1 MECLTYCISERIT
14 LTKLEHALRQQAH
27 LHVTKHWRA
36 LEISSTAHTQ
46 RGYIFSNGTFVTWG
60 VKRHQIS
67 PYLEWITPFCEGY
80 LAQPLFDDF
89 SYTLAEHTT
98 IAPHPYFSVD
108 CLTLESDD
116 SDLKLSLSYGFSQS
130 IKLKY
135 YEDKIEVLIN
145 QQNPFIK
152 RLTQYGPLACPRR
165 GLRKVI
171 GDILTA
177 KSEINLT
184 MDFLYRPKFFWS
196 HPNLETYF
204 RMAER
209 YLDIP
214 ERTETLNQKLNTLNE
229 VFLMYN
235 SHLDNQ
241 YAHGLEII
249 IIVLIVVEIC
259 LTLIGV
265 H

>member
-1 MECLTYCISERIT
+1 MECLTYCVSERII
-14 LTKLEHALRQQAH
+14 LAKVEQALRQDSH
-27 LHVTKHWRA
+27 INLIKHWRA
-36 LEISSTAHTQ
+36 LEISSPMSEE
-46 RGYIFSNGTFVTWG
+46 RRYIFANGTIVTWG
-60 VKRHQIS
+60 VKRHKIQN
-67 PYLEWITPFCEGY
+67 YLDWLVPFCEG
-80 LAQPLFDDF
+80 LLPQPIFDDF
-89 SYTLAEHTT
+89 SYSIDEKTS

-108 CLTLESDD
+108 CLTLENHD

-135 YEDKIEVLIN
+135 YEDKVEALIN

-165 GLRKVI
+165 TLRQVI
-171 GDILTA
+171 GHILTA

-184 MDFLYRPKFFWS
+184 MDFLYQPKFFWS
-196 HPNLETYF
+196 HPNLEVYF
-204 RMAER
+204 SMVER

-214 ERTETLNQKLNTLNE
+214 QRTETLNQKLNTLNE

-241 YAHGLEII
+241 YAHVLEMII
-249 IIVLIVVEIC
+249 IALIVVEIS
-259 LTLIGV
+259 LTLIGF

>member
-1 MECLTYCISERIT
+1 MECLTYCISERISLSKVEHT
-14 LTKLEHALRQQAH
+14 LREQTD
-27 LHVTKHWRA
+27 LHVIKHWRA
-36 LEISSTAHTQ
+36 LEISSRSSEQ
-46 RGYIFSNGTFVTWG
+46 RRYIFSNGTIVTWG
-60 VKRHQIS
+60 VKRYDIAA
-67 PYLEWITPFCEGY
+67 YLDWLKPFCENY
-80 LAQPLFDDF
+80 LETPLIDDF
-89 SYTLAEHTT
+89 SYSIGEKTS

-108 CLTLESDD
+108 CITLENHD
-116 SDLKLSLSYGFSQS
+116 SDLKLSLSYGVSQS

-135 YEDKIEVLIN
+135 YEEKVEKLIN

-152 RLTQYGPLACPRR
+152 KLTEYGPLACPRKA
-165 GLRKVI
+165 LRQVI
-171 GDILTA
+171 GNILTA

-184 MDFLYRPKFFWS
+184 MDFLYQPKFFWS
-196 HPNLETYF
+196 HPNLEVYF
-204 RMAER
+204 IMVER

-214 ERTETLNQKLNTLNE
+214 ERTNALNQKLNTLNE

-249 IIVLIVVEIC
+249 IIVLIMVEIT
-259 LTLIGV
+259 LTLIGF